1 MAQLVPLVFL
11 LVMTTWALF
20 LQVGDLF
27 RAGDWLLGPLSS
39 LILVL
44 ALWLIFEA
52 FGSIRG
58 ALAAAKA
65 GTPLGGG
72 EGGAGVDAGPA
83 SGMPEWG
90 GGSSA

>member
-1 MAQLVPLVFL
+1 
-11 LVMTTWALF
+11 MTTWALF

-52 FGSIRG
+52 ATSIRA
-58 ALAAAKA
+58 ALAATKA
-65 GTPLGGG
+65 GRPLGGG
-72 EGGAGVDAGPA
+72 EGGAGADASTGSSSTMPDPR
-83 SGMPEWG
+83 MPEWG
-90 GGSSA
+90 GGTSA